1 MIAPV
6 SQWGTTWWVM
16 SHSYSHYTVNTAAS
30 CQEAEK
36 RAWASSWIMKLHNSR
51 ISPLIVSMATHFN
64 LNNHHIVEETS
75 TKSNRFTLQ
84 SSFGSLKCFNDSNK
98 TFVLLGGGGVMWL
111 GGSCS
116 PQKASCSTGSFLFFS
131 PLFVDIKNC
140 SWWSP
145 QIESPDKHAETWN
158 L

>member
-1 MIAPV
+1 MAKINITVNLMIAPV

-98 TFVLLGGGGVMWL
+98 TFVLLGGGGSCDW
-111 GGSCS
+111 GGHVLLKR
-116 PQKASCSTGSFLFFS
+116 PHVPLDHFFSFLLYS
-131 PLFVDIKNC
+131 SI
-140 SWWSP
+140 
-145 QIESPDKHAETWN
+145 
-158 L
+158 